1 LESVARDNGK
11 RKEECCGDAMFLY
24 EIWENEGVARIAP
37 CGIIMT
43 IDFGMLTVIFI

>member
-24 EIWENEGVARIAP
+24 EIYGKMKE
-37 CGIIMT
+37 
-43 IDFGMLTVIFI
+43 